1 MKLTV
6 RPAAAAAGI
15 AAATLLTLTA
25 CTFGTAPS
33 PSPTA
38 QAETPAAG
46 PTPTVEP
53 EPIDPLTTVAEI
65 VVRPEHLDLLDAQ
78 GVMVSTLSY
87 DAEASVFLGALE
99 TVLGAAPVPTEH
111 MASIETPART
121 EYQWDGLM
129 VTDDHEELVS
139 ENGYGDYG
147 PFDMNVS
154 VYFAAP
160 TIGDGVTVRTVNGYQ
175 PGGDAQALAAELG
188 EPWSGN
194 GYDQVRVETGEP
206 IGEQQPYNEYEN
218 AYSVAVNTWEWKGAS
233 NTIFAPWNFGIGHV

>member
-1 MKLTV
+1 MKLTA
-6 RPAAAAAGI
+6 RRAAAGI
-15 AAATLLTLTA
+15 ATATLLTLTG
-25 CTFGTAPS
+25 CTFGTTPT

-38 QAETPAAG
+38 DARPAS
-46 PTPTVEP
+46 PTPTAEP
-53 EPIDPLTTVAEI
+53 EPIDPLTTVTEI

-78 GVMVSTLSY
+78 GVVVSTLSY

-129 VTDDHEELVS
+129 VTDDHEEVVS

-147 PFDMNVS
+147 QIDLNVS
-154 VYFAAP
+154 VYFTAP
-160 TIGDGVTVRTVNGYQ
+160 TVGSGVIVRTVNGYQ
-175 PGGDAQALAAELG
+175 PGSDAQALAAELG
-188 EPWSGN
+188 EPWTGN

-206 IGEQQPYNEYEN
+206 IGEQQPYSEYEN
-218 AYSVAVNTWEWKGAS
+218 AYSVAINTWEWKGAS

>member
-1 MKLTV
+1 MKPTV
-6 RPAAAAAGI
+6 RPAAAAI
-15 AAATLLTLTA
+15 VAATLLALTGCTLGATP
-25 CTFGTAPS
+25 T

-38 QAETPAAG
+38 GPSTAS

-53 EPIDPLTTVAEI
+53 APIDPLTTVTEI

-78 GVMVSTLSY
+78 GAVVTTLSY
-87 DAEASVFLGALE
+87 DADAAAFLGALE
-99 TVLGAAPVPTEH
+99 TVLGATPVPTEY
-111 MASIETPART
+111 MASMETPART

-129 VTDDHEELVS
+129 VADDHEEVVS
-139 ENGYGDYG
+139 ENGLGGYGQIE
-147 PFDMNVS
+147 MNVS
-154 VYFAAP
+154 VYATAP
-160 TIGDGVTVRTVNGYQ
+160 TVGSGVIVRTVNGYQ

-188 EPWSGN
+188 EPWTGN

-233 NTIFAPWNFGIGHV
+233 NTILAPWNFGIGHV